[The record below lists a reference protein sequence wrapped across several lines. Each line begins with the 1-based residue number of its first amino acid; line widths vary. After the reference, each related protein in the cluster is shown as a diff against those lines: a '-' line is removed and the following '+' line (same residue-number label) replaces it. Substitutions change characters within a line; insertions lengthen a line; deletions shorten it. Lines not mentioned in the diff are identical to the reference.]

1 MLGFVGQHAA
11 SRSRTGLRISRT
23 RKDHERFRTRQ
34 LMRVTLISPT
44 LHGTGIFTY
53 TLGWCQRGQW
63 GGIYGSPMECLGV
76 VSWRRRRATSPLRV
90 LIRSLGRLPSRSL
103 MRRQISQ
110 CLGWGVRDSIGF
122 FQPGQWDSAPEDHRR
137 LGACR
142 KCPEF
147 LKKTSGVLSRLAN
160 VMHGMPICCML
171 HA

>member
-1 MLGFVGQHAA
+1 MYGRHRHPNVANSSIYIPNTTCLGLPKDCRSGQ
-11 SRSRTGLRISRT
+11 
-23 RKDHERFRTRQ
+23 
-34 LMRVTLISPT
+34 
-44 LHGTGIFTY
+44 
-53 TLGWCQRGQW
+53 GWCQRGQW